1 MPHNVSDDET
11 AAIEMT
17 RGIYRKAA
25 AQCMVRGVEPVDAV
39 IGMIYA
45 THDVAQTLGHSPA
58 GAIEY
63 LRSALDVMERQVMA
77 QGRASN

>member
-1 MPHNVSDDET
+1 MTDET

-25 AQCMVRGVEPVDAV
+25 AQCIVRGIQPVDAV

-45 THDVAQTLGHSPA
+45 THDVAQTIGHSPA

-63 LRSALDVMERQVMA
+63 LRNALDVMERQVLA
-77 QGRASN
+77 QGGATN

>member
-1 MPHNVSDDET
+1 MEDEMTDET

-25 AQCMVRGVEPVDAV
+25 AQCIVRGIQPVDAV

-45 THDVAQTLGHSPA
+45 THDVAQTIGHSPA

-63 LRSALDVMERQVMA
+63 LRNALDVMERQVLA
-77 QGRASN
+77 QGGATN